1 MSEIQIRLP
10 DGHTLEVPKGSTV
23 LDVSQRIGKKLARDA
38 LAGRVDGRLVDLR
51 APLETDAALE
61 IVTAKDPV
69 AGEVIRHSAEHVM
82 ADAVKRVFPEVQIDV
97 GRSDHSEKFQY
108 DFLVDRPFTPEDLE
122 KIEKEMLEILSEGAV
137 FTRKVVSREEAIAL
151 FEGMGEELKVS
162 RIGDVPEGEDITL
175 FRHGDFVDLCRGP
188 HVQRTDQIGAVT
200 LLEAAGAYW
209 RGDENNPMLQRIYGT
224 AFPTKKELSSYLAA
238 VEEAKK
244 RDHRRV
250 GTALDL
256 FHIDPLSPGSP
267 FYHPKGTVLYNGLVD
282 YIKSLYPKYGY
293 QEVITPLLFRTD
305 LFKTSGH
312 YDLFREDMFL
322 MEGDEGEE
330 MAVKPMNCPG
340 HCRLFASAKR
350 SYRDLPLR
358 VAEFSRLHRN
368 ERSGTLTGLS
378 RVRTFS
384 QDDAHIYCEREK
396 VPEEIQAFF
405 EMTQQVYQDLAL
417 EGVKVGVSTRPEQF
431 LGDSADW
438 DRAESD
444 LVRAVERAGYE
455 CRIKV
460 GEGVFYGPKVEFDF
474 EDVLGRAWT
483 LATVQI
489 DMAMPGRFGLHYTGR
504 DGEEHQPAM
513 LHRAVLGSLERFIA
527 IYLEHTGGDF
537 PLWLAP
543 VQVAVLP
550 IADRHREYAGRVHTA
565 LLGAGVRAELDARGE
580 KLGFKVREAE
590 VQKIPIMVVVGDQ
603 EQKNGTVTP
612 RRRRDSKRSAEAIP
626 MDAFVSELVSEIARR
641 GS

>member
-1 MSEIQIRLP
+1 
-10 DGHTLEVPKGSTV
+10 
-23 LDVSQRIGKKLARDA
+23 
-38 LAGRVDGRLVDLR
+38 
-51 APLETDAALE
+51 
-61 IVTAKDPV
+61 
-69 AGEVIRHSAEHVM
+69 
-82 ADAVKRVFPEVQIDV
+82 
-97 GRSDHSEKFQY
+97 
-108 DFLVDRPFTPEDLE
+108 
-122 KIEKEMLEILSEGAV
+122 
-137 FTRKVVSREEAIAL
+137 
-151 FEGMGEELKVS
+151 
-162 RIGDVPEGEDITL
+162 
-175 FRHGDFVDLCRGP
+175 
-188 HVQRTDQIGAVT
+188 
-200 LLEAAGAYW
+200 
-209 RGDENNPMLQRIYGT
+209 
-224 AFPTKKELSSYLAA
+224 
-238 VEEAKK
+238 
-244 RDHRRV
+244 
-250 GTALDL
+250 
-256 FHIDPLSPGSP
+256 
-267 FYHPKGTVLYNGLVD
+267 
-282 YIKSLYPKYGY
+282 
-293 QEVITPLLFRTD
+293 
-305 LFKTSGH
+305 
-312 YDLFREDMFL
+312 
-322 MEGDEGEE
+322 

-384 QDDAHIYCEREK
+384 QDDAHIYCERDK

-438 DRAESD
+438 DRAERD
-444 LVRAVERAGYE
+444 LVEAVERAGYD
-455 CRIKV
+455 CRIKA

-550 IADRHREYAGRVHTA
+550 IADRHLEYAGRVHSA

-590 VQKIPIMVVVGDQ
+590 IQKIPIMLVVGDQ

-612 RRRRDSKRSAEAIP
+612 RRRRDSKRSAEAISI
-626 MDAFVSELVSEIARR
+626 DAFVSELVSEIARR